1 MASEAEEDRG
11 GEERGGVWGV
21 GGFPVG
27 RFPSPHA
34 EKESA
39 AVLAQDIVWHDIS
52 KSPSHISDMFQ

>member
-1 MASEAEEDRG
+1 M
-11 GEERGGVWGV
+11 WGV